1 MKNRGKN
8 MIISMIQVEYL
19 VMDLVRGTNIELFGV
34 SDIGKKEYAGI
45 ELDLFDYLDKITDF
59 ESDVKTLIKEL
70 EERLP
75 ANMFISDADYSEKTS
90 INDIDGLEY
99 PDYHAFVQ
107 IVELI

>member
-1 MKNRGKN
+1 

-19 VMDLVRGTNIELFGV
+19 VMDLIRGTNIELFGV
-34 SDIGKKEYAGI
+34 TDIGKREYEGI
-45 ELDLFDYLDKITDF
+45 ELDLFDHLDKITDF
-59 ESDVKTLIKEL
+59 ESDVETLIKEL

-75 ANMFISDADYSEKTS
+75 ANMFISDAEYSKKTS

>member
-8 MIISMIQVEYL
+8 MIMSMTQIEYL
-19 VMDLVRGTNIELFGV
+19 VMDLVKGTNMELFGV
-34 SDIGKKEYAGI
+34 SNIGKEEYDGI
-45 ELDLFDYLDKITDF
+45 ELDFFDYLDKITDF
-59 ESDVKTLIKEL
+59 KSDVEALIKEL

-75 ANMFISDADYSEKTS
+75 ANMFISDAEYSEKTS

>member
-1 MKNRGKN
+1 
-8 MIISMIQVEYL
+8 MIMGMTQIEYL
-19 VMDLVRGTNIELFGV
+19 IIDLIKGTNMELFGV

-59 ESDVKTLIKEL
+59 ESDVEALIKEL

-75 ANMFISDADYSEKTS
+75 ANMFISDAEYSEKTS

>member
-1 MKNRGKN
+1 
-8 MIISMIQVEYL
+8 MIMGMTQIEYL
-19 VMDLVRGTNIELFGV
+19 VMDLVKGTNMELFGV
-34 SDIGKKEYAGI
+34 SDIGKREYAGI
-45 ELDLFDYLDKITDF
+45 ELDLFDYLNKITDF
-59 ESDVKTLIKEL
+59 ESDVEALIKEL

-75 ANMFISDADYSEKTS
+75 ANIVVSNADYSEKTS

>member
-1 MKNRGKN
+1 
-8 MIISMIQVEYL
+8 MIVSMTQIEYL
-19 VMDLVRGTNIELFGV
+19 IMDLVKGTNIELFGV
-34 SDIGKKEYAGI
+34 SNIGKKEYAGI

-59 ESDVKTLIKEL
+59 ESDVEDLIKEL

-75 ANMFISDADYSEKTS
+75 ANIFVSNADYSEKTS